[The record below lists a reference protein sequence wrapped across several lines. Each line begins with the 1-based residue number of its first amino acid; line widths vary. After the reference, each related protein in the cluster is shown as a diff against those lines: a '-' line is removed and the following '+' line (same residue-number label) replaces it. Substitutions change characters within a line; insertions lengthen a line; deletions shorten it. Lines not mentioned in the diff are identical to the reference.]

1 MRRILFIYPVFAMH
15 FEILRKRHKGRAMKG
30 RQDVNAT
37 PIRGDVRIGLA
48 KNTPMERP
56 SLAASVQAE
65 GRLQPELPPLYD
77 VQVHSLIGDSL
88 VITGTEIIDGVAYAQ
103 SWHCRVV

>member
-1 MRRILFIYPVFAMH
+1 M
-15 FEILRKRHKGRAMKG
+15 KR

-88 VITGTEIIDGVAYAQ
+88 VITGTEITDGVAYAQ
-103 SWHCRVV
+103 SWHCRVVSLQRLYSDRWMGCTRVHPYSEFK